1 MKKYYL
7 LFLLSAMIQAPV
19 LALDFRGSLGVE
31 TRYFMYDNEVQS
43 SLFVE
48 PEWYWQKEQ
57 SNISITFKPFARWDK
72 TDQER
77 SHQDIRE
84 LFFQYASDQFELLVG
99 VNKIY
104 WGVTESQHLVDVINQ
119 TDYLEGFDGEDKLGQ
134 PMIQFTSIRDWGVM
148 DFFVL
153 PYFREREYAGDDGHF
168 NFEQKL
174 GAQLFHAQVN
184 DAVYESKDEKQH
196 LDAAFRYSHSLGNW
210 DFGLS
215 YFDGTQR
222 NPYLN
227 FSNPK
232 PSTEEISLTP
242 YYAQM
247 QQFGVDLQATL
258 GAWLWKA
265 EIISRSVMDDQYTA
279 STAGF
284 EYTFYGVNES
294 GADLG
299 VLLEI
304 NQNDNQQLAQS
315 AAQNDLFAG
324 GRYTWNDEQSS
335 EILFG
340 ISQDLDNSNSYAAKI
355 EASRR
360 LGDNYKITLDSWFFN
375 SDSIADPLFGIKDED
390 FVQLAVEY
398 YF

>member
-168 NFEQKL
+168 NFEQKF

>member
-7 LFLLSAMIQAPV
+7 LFLLSAMIQDPV
-19 LALDFRGSLGVE
+19 WALDFRGSLGVE
-31 TRYFMYDNEVQS
+31 ARYFMYDNEVQP

-48 PEWYWQKEQ
+48 PEWYWQNEQ
-57 SNISITFKPFARWDK
+57 SNSSITFKPFARWDE

-99 VNKIY
+99 INKIY

-227 FSNPK
+227 FSNPN

-265 EIISRSVMDDQYTA
+265 EIISRSVMDDQYIAT
-279 STAGF
+279 TAGF

-299 VLLEI
+299 LLFEL
-304 NQNDNQQLAQS
+304 NQSDDEQLAQS
-315 AAQNDLFAG
+315 AAQNDLFIG

-340 ISQDLDNSNSYAAKI
+340 ISQDLENASSYAAKI

-360 LGDNYKITLDSWFFN
+360 IGDNYKFTVDSWFFN
-375 SDSIADPLFGIKDED
+375 SDSITDPLFGIKNED